1 MSWLNSVRG
10 IFLGGDFSLSGR
22 LWITVVLVVLL
33 IGVVLTS
40 VFWDRL
46 NAGSEIRTETLES
59 GVTTVSTKT
68 VESAGTT
75 LRNVGLIIGGIVAVI
90 LAMWRSLVAERQA
103 YAALQQTEAT
113 FLQAETAERQ
123 STTALRSFLNERYE
137 QGARNLG
144 SYDPTVRLDGIDV
157 LERLGREH
165 PPEYHVAV
173 MKRLSLFV
181 RPSDSPPRLPAEVA
195 AAMSAIGS
203 RSGDD
208 INLENNET
216 FELNLV
222 GADLQD
228 QQLSRLNLSGAN
240 LVFVN
245 LSGALL
251 LNVDL
256 SNAHLQGAK
265 LKDAWLLQAN
275 LSGTEFSIGEG
286 DHPVEGLT
294 QAQLNIACAYGDNP
308 PTLDG
313 VLDADSGEQLMPPPS
328 EPGLWETITQ
338 RLNVL
343 EQGQP

>member
-22 LWITVVLVVLL
+22 LWIPVVVVVLI
-33 IGVVLTS
+33 IGVALTL
-40 VFWDRL
+40 VFWDWL
-46 NAGSEIRTETLES
+46 NVGTEIRTETLES

-68 VESAGTT
+68 IESAGTT

-103 YAALQQTEAT
+103 NAALQQTEAT

-137 QGARNLG
+137 QGARKLG
-144 SYDPTVRLDGIDV
+144 SDDPTVRLDGIV
-157 LERLGREH
+157 ALERLAREH
-165 PPEYHVAV
+165 PPEFHVAV

-181 RPSDSPPRLPAEVA
+181 GPSDSSRRLRAEVA
-195 AAMSAIGS
+195 AAMAAIGS

-240 LVFVN
+240 LMLVN
-245 LSGALL
+245 LSGAQL

-265 LKDAWLLQAN
+265 LKDAWLFQAN
-275 LSGTEFSIGEG
+275 LSGTEFSIGEDG
-286 DHPVEGLT
+286 HPAEGLT
-294 QAQLNIACAYGDNP
+294 QAQLDMACAYRDNP
-308 PTLDG
+308 T
-313 VLDADSGEQLMPPPS
+313 
-328 EPGLWETITQ
+328 
-338 RLNVL
+338 
-343 EQGQP
+343 